1 MKSRGRKPKIY
12 PKGILLKIIDDFL
25 RIQANVQIIR
35 YKEIFLYALE
45 EYNKGILDFKLSE
58 DFWRKPGRQGKLLVD
73 EINKKRSALIEN
85 NNQYIE
91 IISTNDVINRL
102 SQDTSAT
109 KKKIINQLKVN
120 EYGYRKISTR
130 YNQLKEKEAMMTQEI
145 IELKAEILNMKKNNE
160 IYQNVLFQWA
170 NLSSVKDLG
179 LVNLITTGK
188 TRSSAVEQLFKDI
201 FNEQPNKAILGLNN
215 NNEIDNVVTLPTKAK
230 NTLIEDLDL

>member
-12 PKGILLKIIDDFL
+12 PKDILLKIVDDFL
-25 RIQANVQIIR
+25 RNQVNVQIIR

-85 NNQYIE
+85 NKQYIE

-102 SQDTSAT
+102 SQDTPAT

-130 YNQLKEKEAMMTQEI
+130 YKQLEEKEAKMTQEI
-145 IELKAEILNMKKNNE
+145 VELKAEIANLKDNNE

-170 NLSSVKDLG
+170 NLSSIKEVDLI
-179 LVNLITTGK
+179 NLITTGK
-188 TRSSAVEQLFKDI
+188 TRSATVEQLFKDI
-201 FNEQPNKAILGLNN
+201 FKEQPNKAILELNTDN
-215 NNEIDNVVTLPTKAK
+215 TIDNVVTITKTK

>member
-12 PKGILLKIIDDFL
+12 PKDILLKIIDDFL
-25 RIQANVQIIR
+25 KTQENVQIIR

-45 EYNKGILDFKLSE
+45 KYNKGVLDFKLSE

-85 NNQYIE
+85 NKQYIE

-102 SQDTSAT
+102 SQDTPAT

-130 YNQLKEKEAMMTQEI
+130 YKQLKEKEAKMTQEI
-145 IELKAEILNMKKNNE
+145 IELKAEIANLKDNNE

-170 NLSSVKDLG
+170 NLSSIKELDLI
-179 LVNLITTGK
+179 NLITTGK
-188 TRSSAVEQLFKDI
+188 TRSATVEQLFQDMFK
-201 FNEQPNKAILGLNN
+201 EQPNKVMLELNTDN
-215 NNEIDNVVTLPTKAK
+215 KIDNVVTITKTK

>member
-12 PKGILLKIIDDFL
+12 PKDILLKIIDDFL
-25 RIQANVQIIR
+25 RNQGDIQIIR

-58 DFWRKPGRQGKLLVD
+58 DFWRKTDRQGKLLVD

-102 SQDTSAT
+102 SQDTPAI

-130 YNQLKEKEAMMTQEI
+130 YNQLKEKEAKMSQEI
-145 IELKAEILNMKKNNE
+145 AELKAEIVNLKDNNE

-179 LVNLITTGK
+179 LINLITTGK
-188 TRSSAVEQLFKDI
+188 TRSATVEQLFQDI
-201 FNEQPNKAILGLNN
+201 FKEQPNKAILELNTDN
-215 NNEIDNVVTLPTKAK
+215 TIDNVVTITKTK

>member
-12 PKGILLKIIDDFL
+12 PKDILLKIIDDFL
-25 RIQANVQIIR
+25 RNQGDIQIIR

-58 DFWRKPGRQGKLLVD
+58 DFWRKPDRQGKLLVD

-102 SQDTSAT
+102 SQDTPAI

-130 YNQLKEKEAMMTQEI
+130 YNQLKEKEAKMSQEI
-145 IELKAEILNMKKNNE
+145 AELKAEIVNLKDNNE

-179 LVNLITTGK
+179 LINLITTGK
-188 TRSSAVEQLFKDI
+188 TRSATVEQLFQDI
-201 FNEQPNKAILGLNN
+201 FKEQPNKAILELNTDN
-215 NNEIDNVVTLPTKAK
+215 TIDNVVTITKTK

>member
-1 MKSRGRKPKIY
+1 MKSRGRRPKIY
-12 PKGILLKIIDDFL
+12 PKDILLKIIDDFL
-25 RIQANVQIIR
+25 RNQANVQIIR

-73 EINKKRSALIEN
+73 EINKKRSPLIEH

-130 YNQLKEKEAMMTQEI
+130 YKQLKEKEAKMTQEI
-145 IELKAEILNMKKNNE
+145 AELKAEIANLKDNNE

-170 NLSSVKDLG
+170 NLSSIKELDLI
-179 LVNLITTGK
+179 NLITTGK
-188 TRSSAVEQLFKDI
+188 TRSATVEQLFQDMFK
-201 FNEQPNKAILGLNN
+201 EQPNKAILELNTDN
-215 NNEIDNVVTLPTKAK
+215 KIDNVVTITKTK

>member
-12 PKGILLKIIDDFL
+12 PKDILLKIVDDFL
-25 RIQANVQIIR
+25 RNQANVQIIR

-102 SQDTSAT
+102 SQDTPAT

-130 YNQLKEKEAMMTQEI
+130 YKQLKEKEAKMTQEI
-145 IELKAEILNMKKNNE
+145 VELKAEIANLKDNNE

-170 NLSSVKDLG
+170 NLSSIKELDLI
-179 LVNLITTGK
+179 NLITTGK
-188 TRSSAVEQLFKDI
+188 TRSATVEQLFQDI
-201 FNEQPNKAILGLNN
+201 FKEQPNKAILELNTDN
-215 NNEIDNVVTLPTKAK
+215 KIDNVVTITKTK

>member
-12 PKGILLKIIDDFL
+12 PKDILLKIIDDFL
-25 RIQANVQIIR
+25 RTQANVQIIR

-58 DFWRKPGRQGKLLVD
+58 DFWRKSGRQGKLLVD

-102 SQDTSAT
+102 SQDTPAT

-130 YNQLKEKEAMMTQEI
+130 YNQLKEKEAKMTQEI
-145 IELKAEILNMKKNNE
+145 VELKAEIVNLKNNNE

-170 NLSSVKDLG
+170 NLSSVKDLD
-179 LVNLITTGK
+179 LINLITTGK
-188 TRSSAVEQLFKDI
+188 TRSATVEQLFKDI
-201 FNEQPNKAILGLNN
+201 FKEQPNKAILELNTDN
-215 NNEIDNVVTLPTKAK
+215 TIDNVVTITKTK

>member
-1 MKSRGRKPKIY
+1 MKSRGRKPNLY
-12 PKGILLKIIDDFL
+12 PKDILLKIIDDFL
-25 RIQANVQIIR
+25 RTQLNVQIIK

-45 EYNKGILDFKLSE
+45 EYNKGLLDFKLSE

-120 EYGYRKISTR
+120 EHGYRKISTR
-130 YNQLKEKEAMMTQEI
+130 YNQIKEKEAKMTQEI
-145 IELKAEILNMKKNNE
+145 FELKAEIANLKNNNE

-170 NLSSVKDLG
+170 NLSSVKDLD
-179 LVNLITTGK
+179 LINLITTGK
-188 TRSSAVEQLFKDI
+188 TRSATVEQLFKDI
-201 FNEQPNKAILGLNN
+201 FKEQPNKAILELNTDN
-215 NNEIDNVVTLPTKAK
+215 TIDNVVTITKTK

>member
-1 MKSRGRKPKIY
+1 MKSRGRKPNLY
-12 PKGILLKIIDDFL
+12 PKNILLKIIDDFL
-25 RIQANVQIIR
+25 RNQANVQIIR

-102 SQDTSAT
+102 SQDTPAT

-130 YNQLKEKEAMMTQEI
+130 YNQLKEKEAKMTQEI
-145 IELKAEILNMKKNNE
+145 VELKAEIVKLKDNNE

-170 NLSSVKDLG
+170 NLSSVKDLD
-179 LVNLITTGK
+179 LRNLITTGK
-188 TRSSAVEQLFKDI
+188 TRSATVEQLFKDI
-201 FNEQPNKAILGLNN
+201 FKEQPNKAILELNTDN
-215 NNEIDNVVTLPTKAK
+215 KIDNVVTITKTK

>member
-12 PKGILLKIIDDFL
+12 PKDILLKIIDDFL
-25 RIQANVQIIR
+25 RNQGDIQIIR

-58 DFWRKPGRQGKLLVD
+58 DFWRKPDRQGKLLVD

-102 SQDTSAT
+102 SQDTPAT

-130 YNQLKEKEAMMTQEI
+130 YNQLKEKEAKMSQEI
-145 IELKAEILNMKKNNE
+145 AELKAEIVNLKDNNE

-179 LVNLITTGK
+179 LINLITTGK
-188 TRSSAVEQLFKDI
+188 TRSATVEQLFQDI
-201 FNEQPNKAILGLNN
+201 FKEQPNKAILELNTDN
-215 NNEIDNVVTLPTKAK
+215 TIDNVLTITKTK

>member
-12 PKGILLKIIDDFL
+12 PKDILLKIIDDFL
-25 RIQANVQIIR
+25 RNQANVQIIR

-102 SQDTSAT
+102 SQDTPTT

-120 EYGYRKISTR
+120 EYGYRKTSTR
-130 YNQLKEKEAMMTQEI
+130 YNQLKEKEAKMAQEI
-145 IELKAEILNMKKNNE
+145 AELKAEIVNLKDNNE

-170 NLSSVKDLG
+170 NLSSVKDLD
-179 LVNLITTGK
+179 LINLITTGK
-188 TRSSAVEQLFKDI
+188 TRSATVEQLFKDI
-201 FNEQPNKAILGLNN
+201 FKEQPNKAILELNTDN
-215 NNEIDNVVTLPTKAK
+215 TIDNVVTITKVK

>member
-12 PKGILLKIIDDFL
+12 PKDILLKIIDDFL
-25 RIQANVQIIR
+25 RNQGDIQIIR

-58 DFWRKPGRQGKLLVD
+58 DFWRKPDRQGKLLVD

-102 SQDTSAT
+102 SQDTPAT

-130 YNQLKEKEAMMTQEI
+130 YNQLKEKEAKMSQDI
-145 IELKAEILNMKKNNE
+145 AELKAEIVNLKDNNE

-179 LVNLITTGK
+179 LINLITTGK
-188 TRSSAVEQLFKDI
+188 TRSATVEQLFQDI
-201 FNEQPNKAILGLNN
+201 FKEQPNKAILELNTDN
-215 NNEIDNVVTLPTKAK
+215 TIDNVLTITKTK

>member
-12 PKGILLKIIDDFL
+12 PKDILLKIVDDFL
-25 RIQANVQIIR
+25 RNQENVQIIR

-73 EINKKRSALIEN
+73 EINKKRSFLIEN

-102 SQDTSAT
+102 SQDTPAT

-130 YNQLKEKEAMMTQEI
+130 YKQLKEKEAKMTQEI
-145 IELKAEILNMKKNNE
+145 VELKAEIANLKDNNE

-170 NLSSVKDLG
+170 NLSSVKELDLI
-179 LVNLITTGK
+179 NLITTGK
-188 TRSSAVEQLFKDI
+188 TRSATVEQLFQDMFK
-201 FNEQPNKAILGLNN
+201 EQPNKAILGLNTDN
-215 NNEIDNVVTLPTKAK
+215 KIDNVVTITKTK

>member
-12 PKGILLKIIDDFL
+12 PKDILLKIIDDFL
-25 RIQANVQIIR
+25 KTQENVQIIR
-35 YKEIFLYALE
+35 YKEIFLYTLE
-45 EYNKGILDFKLSE
+45 KYNKGVLDFKLSE

-85 NNQYIE
+85 NKQYIE

-102 SQDTSAT
+102 SQDTPAT

-130 YNQLKEKEAMMTQEI
+130 YKQIKEKEAKMTQEI
-145 IELKAEILNMKKNNE
+145 VELKAEIAILKDNNE

-170 NLSSVKDLG
+170 NLSSVKNLDLI
-179 LVNLITTGK
+179 NLITTGK
-188 TRSSAVEQLFKDI
+188 TRSDTVEQLFKDI
-201 FNEQPNKAILGLNN
+201 FKGQPNKAILELNTDN
-215 NNEIDNVVTLPTKAK
+215 TIDNVVTITKTK

>member
-12 PKGILLKIIDDFL
+12 PKDILLKIVDDFL
-25 RIQANVQIIR
+25 RNQVNVQIIR

-58 DFWRKPGRQGKLLVD
+58 DFWRKPGRQGKSLVD

-85 NNQYIE
+85 NKQYIE

-102 SQDTSAT
+102 SQDTPAT

-120 EYGYRKISTR
+120 EYGYRKISTH
-130 YNQLKEKEAMMTQEI
+130 YKQLEEKEAKMTQEI
-145 IELKAEILNMKKNNE
+145 VELKAEIANLKDNNE

-170 NLSSVKDLG
+170 NLSSIKEVDLI
-179 LVNLITTGK
+179 NLITTGK
-188 TRSSAVEQLFKDI
+188 TRSATVEQLFKDI
-201 FNEQPNKAILGLNN
+201 FKEQPNKAILELNTDN
-215 NNEIDNVVTLPTKAK
+215 TIDNVVTITKTK

>member
-1 MKSRGRKPKIY
+1 MKSRGRKPNLY
-12 PKGILLKIIDDFL
+12 PKDILLKIIDDFL
-25 RIQANVQIIR
+25 RIHVNVQIIK

-45 EYNKGILDFKLSE
+45 EYNKGLLDFKLSE

-85 NNQYIE
+85 NNQHIE
-91 IISTNDVINRL
+91 IIPTNDVINRL
-102 SQDTSAT
+102 SQDTPTT

-120 EYGYRKISTR
+120 EHGYRRLSMR
-130 YNQLKEKEAMMTQEI
+130 YNQLKEKEAKMTQEI
-145 IELKAEILNMKKNNE
+145 IDLKAEIVNLKNNNE

-179 LVNLITTGK
+179 LINLITTGK
-188 TRSSAVEQLFKDI
+188 TRSATVEQLFKDI
-201 FNEQPNKAILGLNN
+201 FKEQPNKAMLGLNTGN
-215 NNEIDNVVTLPTKAK
+215 AIDNVVPLPNKAK

>member
-12 PKGILLKIIDDFL
+12 PKDILLKIIDDFL
-25 RIQANVQIIR
+25 KTQENVQIIR

-45 EYNKGILDFKLSE
+45 KYNKGVLDFKLSE

-85 NNQYIE
+85 NKQYIE
-91 IISTNDVINRL
+91 IISTNNVINRL
-102 SQDTSAT
+102 SQDTPAI

-130 YNQLKEKEAMMTQEI
+130 YKQLKEKEAKMTQEI
-145 IELKAEILNMKKNNE
+145 VELKAEIMNLRDNNE

-170 NLSSVKDLG
+170 NLSSVKDLD
-179 LVNLITTGK
+179 LINLITTGK
-188 TRSSAVEQLFKDI
+188 TRSATVEQLFQDMFK
-201 FNEQPNKAILGLNN
+201 EQPNKAILELNTDN
-215 NNEIDNVVTLPTKAK
+215 KIDNVVTITKTK

>member
-25 RIQANVQIIR
+25 KTQENVQIIR

-45 EYNKGILDFKLSE
+45 KYNKGVLDFKLSE

-73 EINKKRSALIEN
+73 EMNKKRSALIEN

-102 SQDTSAT
+102 SQDTPAT

-130 YNQLKEKEAMMTQEI
+130 YKQLKEKEAKMTQEI
-145 IELKAEILNMKKNNE
+145 VELKAEIANLKDNNE

-170 NLSSVKDLG
+170 NLSSIKELDLI
-179 LVNLITTGK
+179 NLITTGK
-188 TRSSAVEQLFKDI
+188 TRSATVEQLFQDI
-201 FNEQPNKAILGLNN
+201 FKEQPNKAILELNTDN
-215 NNEIDNVVTLPTKAK
+215 KIDNVVTITKTK

>member
-12 PKGILLKIIDDFL
+12 PKDIILKIIDDLL
-25 RIQANVQIIR
+25 RNQGDIQIIR

-58 DFWRKPGRQGKLLVD
+58 DFWRKPDRQGKLLVD

-102 SQDTSAT
+102 SQDTPAT

-130 YNQLKEKEAMMTQEI
+130 YNQLKEKEAKMSQEI
-145 IELKAEILNMKKNNE
+145 AELKAEIVNLKDNNE

-179 LVNLITTGK
+179 LINLITTGK
-188 TRSSAVEQLFKDI
+188 TRSATVEQLFQDI
-201 FNEQPNKAILGLNN
+201 FKEQPNKAILELNTDN
-215 NNEIDNVVTLPTKAK
+215 TIDNVLTITKTK

>member
-12 PKGILLKIIDDFL
+12 PKDILLKIIDDFL
-25 RIQANVQIIR
+25 RNQENIQIIR

-58 DFWRKPGRQGKLLVD
+58 DFWRKPDRQGKLLVD

-85 NNQYIE
+85 SNQYIE

-102 SQDTSAT
+102 SQDTPAT

-130 YNQLKEKEAMMTQEI
+130 YNQLKEKEAKMSQEI
-145 IELKAEILNMKKNNE
+145 AELKAEIVNLKDNNE

-179 LVNLITTGK
+179 LINLITTGK
-188 TRSSAVEQLFKDI
+188 TRSATVEQLFQDMFK
-201 FNEQPNKAILGLNN
+201 EQPNKAILGLNTDN
-215 NNEIDNVVTLPTKAK
+215 KIDNVVTITKTK

>member
-12 PKGILLKIIDDFL
+12 PKDILLKIIDDFL
-25 RIQANVQIIR
+25 RTQENVQIIR

-58 DFWRKPGRQGKLLVD
+58 DFWRKPDRQGKLLVD

-102 SQDTSAT
+102 SQDTPAT

-130 YNQLKEKEAMMTQEI
+130 YKQLKEKEAKMTQEI
-145 IELKAEILNMKKNNE
+145 VELKAEIANLKDNNE

-170 NLSSVKDLG
+170 NLSSVKELDLI
-179 LVNLITTGK
+179 NLITTGK
-188 TRSSAVEQLFKDI
+188 TRSATVEQLFQDMFK
-201 FNEQPNKAILGLNN
+201 EQPNKAILGLNTDN
-215 NNEIDNVVTLPTKAK
+215 TIDNVVTITKTK

>member
-12 PKGILLKIIDDFL
+12 PKDILLKIIDDFL
-25 RIQANVQIIR
+25 RNQANVQIIR

-102 SQDTSAT
+102 SQDTPAT

-130 YNQLKEKEAMMTQEI
+130 YNQLKEKEAKMTQEI
-145 IELKAEILNMKKNNE
+145 VELKAEIVKLKDNNE
-160 IYQNVLFQWA
+160 TYQNVLFQWA
-170 NLSSVKDLG
+170 NLSSVKDLD
-179 LVNLITTGK
+179 LINLITTGK
-188 TRSSAVEQLFKDI
+188 TRSATVEQLFKDI
-201 FNEQPNKAILGLNN
+201 FKEQPNKAILELNTDN
-215 NNEIDNVVTLPTKAK
+215 KIDNVVTITKTK

>member
-1 MKSRGRKPKIY
+1 MKSRGRKPNLY
-12 PKGILLKIIDDFL
+12 PKDILLKIIDDFL
-25 RIQANVQIIR
+25 RNQENVQIIR

-102 SQDTSAT
+102 SQDTPAT

-130 YNQLKEKEAMMTQEI
+130 YNQLKEKEAKMTQEI
-145 IELKAEILNMKKNNE
+145 IKLKAEIVNLKDNNE

-170 NLSSVKDLG
+170 NLSSVKDLD
-179 LVNLITTGK
+179 LINLITTGK
-188 TRSSAVEQLFKDI
+188 TRSATVEQLFKDI
-201 FNEQPNKAILGLNN
+201 FKEQPNKAILELNTDN
-215 NNEIDNVVTLPTKAK
+215 KIDNVVKITKTK

>member
-12 PKGILLKIIDDFL
+12 PKDILLKIVDDFL
-25 RIQANVQIIR
+25 RNQANVQIIR

-102 SQDTSAT
+102 SQDTPAT

-120 EYGYRKISTR
+120 EYGYRKIYTR
-130 YNQLKEKEAMMTQEI
+130 YKQLKEKEAKMTQEI
-145 IELKAEILNMKKNNE
+145 VELKAEIANLKDNNE

-170 NLSSVKDLG
+170 NLSSVKELDLI
-179 LVNLITTGK
+179 NLITTGK
-188 TRSSAVEQLFKDI
+188 TRSATVEQLFQDMFK
-201 FNEQPNKAILGLNN
+201 EQPNKAILGLNTDN
-215 NNEIDNVVTLPTKAK
+215 KIDNVLTITKTK
-230 NTLIEDLDL
+230 NTLIKDLDL

>member
-1 MKSRGRKPKIY
+1 MKSRGRKPNLY
-12 PKGILLKIIDDFL
+12 PKDILLKIIDDFL
-25 RIQANVQIIR
+25 RNQANVQIIR
-35 YKEIFLYALE
+35 YREIFLYALE

-102 SQDTSAT
+102 SQDTPAT

-130 YNQLKEKEAMMTQEI
+130 YKQLKEKEAKMTQEI
-145 IELKAEILNMKKNNE
+145 VELKAEIANLKDNNE

-170 NLSSVKDLG
+170 NLSSIKELDLI
-179 LVNLITTGK
+179 NLITTGK
-188 TRSSAVEQLFKDI
+188 TRSATVEQLFQDMFK
-201 FNEQPNKAILGLNN
+201 EQSNKAILELNTDN
-215 NNEIDNVVTLPTKAK
+215 KIDNVVTITKTK

>member
-12 PKGILLKIIDDFL
+12 PKDILLKIIDDFL
-25 RIQANVQIIR
+25 RNQENIQIIR

-58 DFWRKPGRQGKLLVD
+58 DFWRKPDRQGKLLVD

-102 SQDTSAT
+102 SQDTPAT

-130 YNQLKEKEAMMTQEI
+130 YNQLKEKEAKMSQEI
-145 IELKAEILNMKKNNE
+145 AELKAEIVNLKDNNE

-179 LVNLITTGK
+179 LINLITTGK
-188 TRSSAVEQLFKDI
+188 TRSATVEQLFQDMFK
-201 FNEQPNKAILGLNN
+201 EQPNKAILGLNTDN
-215 NNEIDNVVTLPTKAK
+215 KIDNVVTITKTK

>member
-1 MKSRGRKPKIY
+1 MKSI
-12 PKGILLKIIDDFL
+12 
-25 RIQANVQIIR
+25 
-35 YKEIFLYALE
+35 
-45 EYNKGILDFKLSE
+45 
-58 DFWRKPGRQGKLLVD
+58 
-73 EINKKRSALIEN
+73 KKRSALIEN

-102 SQDTSAT
+102 SQDTPAT

-130 YNQLKEKEAMMTQEI
+130 YNQLKEKEAKMSQEI
-145 IELKAEILNMKKNNE
+145 AELKAEIVNLKDNNE

-179 LVNLITTGK
+179 LINLITTGK
-188 TRSSAVEQLFKDI
+188 TRSATVEQLFQDI
-201 FNEQPNKAILGLNN
+201 FKEQPNKAILELNTDN
-215 NNEIDNVVTLPTKAK
+215 TIDNVLTITKTK

>member
-12 PKGILLKIIDDFL
+12 PKDILLKIIDDFL
-25 RIQANVQIIR
+25 KTQENVQIIR

-45 EYNKGILDFKLSE
+45 KYNKGVLDFKLSE

-85 NNQYIE
+85 NKQYIE

-102 SQDTSAT
+102 SQDTPVT

-130 YNQLKEKEAMMTQEI
+130 YKQLKEKEAKMTQEI
-145 IELKAEILNMKKNNE
+145 VELKAEIANLKDNNE

-170 NLSSVKDLG
+170 NLSSVKDLD
-179 LVNLITTGK
+179 LINLITTGK
-188 TRSSAVEQLFKDI
+188 TRSATVEQLFKDI
-201 FNEQPNKAILGLNN
+201 FKEQPNKAMLELNTDN
-215 NNEIDNVVTLPTKAK
+215 TIDNVVTITKTK
-230 NTLIEDLDL
+230 NTLMEDLDL

>member
-12 PKGILLKIIDDFL
+12 PKDILLKIVDDFL
-25 RIQANVQIIR
+25 RNQENVQIIR

-58 DFWRKPGRQGKLLVD
+58 DFWRKPERQGKLLVD
-73 EINKKRSALIEN
+73 EINKKRSTLIEN

-102 SQDTSAT
+102 SQDTPAT

-130 YNQLKEKEAMMTQEI
+130 YKQLKEKEAKMTQEI
-145 IELKAEILNMKKNNE
+145 VELKAEIANLKDNNE

-170 NLSSVKDLG
+170 NLSSIKELDLI
-179 LVNLITTGK
+179 NLITTGK
-188 TRSSAVEQLFKDI
+188 TRSATVEQLFQDI
-201 FNEQPNKAILGLNN
+201 FKEQPNKAILELNTDN
-215 NNEIDNVVTLPTKAK
+215 TIDNVVTITKTK

>member
-12 PKGILLKIIDDFL
+12 PKDILLKIIDDFL
-25 RIQANVQIIR
+25 RNQANVQIIR

-85 NNQYIE
+85 NDRYIE
-91 IISTNDVINRL
+91 IISTNDVISRL
-102 SQDTSAT
+102 SQDTPAT

-130 YNQLKEKEAMMTQEI
+130 YNQLKEKEAKMTKEI
-145 IELKAEILNMKKNNE
+145 AELKAEIVNLKDNNE

-170 NLSSVKDLG
+170 NLSSVKDLN
-179 LVNLITTGK
+179 LINLITTGK
-188 TRSSAVEQLFKDI
+188 TRSATVEQLFKDI
-201 FNEQPNKAILGLNN
+201 FKERPNKAILELNTDN
-215 NNEIDNVVTLPTKAK
+215 TIDNVVTITKTK

>member
-12 PKGILLKIIDDFL
+12 PKDILLKIIDDFL
-25 RIQANVQIIR
+25 RNQENIQIIR

-58 DFWRKPGRQGKLLVD
+58 DFWRKPDRQGKLLVD

-102 SQDTSAT
+102 SQDTPAT

-120 EYGYRKISTR
+120 ECGYRKISTR
-130 YNQLKEKEAMMTQEI
+130 YNQLKEKEAKMSQEI
-145 IELKAEILNMKKNNE
+145 AELKAEIVNLKDNNE

-179 LVNLITTGK
+179 LINLITTGK
-188 TRSSAVEQLFKDI
+188 TRSATVEQLFQDMFK
-201 FNEQPNKAILGLNN
+201 EQPNKAILGLNTDN
-215 NNEIDNVVTLPTKAK
+215 KIDNVVTITKTK

>member
-12 PKGILLKIIDDFL
+12 PKDILLKIIDDFL
-25 RIQANVQIIR
+25 RNQENIQIIR

-58 DFWRKPGRQGKLLVD
+58 DFWRKPDRQGKLLVD

-102 SQDTSAT
+102 SQDTPAT

-130 YNQLKEKEAMMTQEI
+130 YNQLKEKEAKMSQEI
-145 IELKAEILNMKKNNE
+145 AELKAEIVNLKDNNE

-179 LVNLITTGK
+179 LINLITTGK
-188 TRSSAVEQLFKDI
+188 TRSATVEQLFKDI
-201 FNEQPNKAILGLNN
+201 FKEQPNKAIMELNTDN
-215 NNEIDNVVTLPTKAK
+215 TIDNVVTITKTK

>member
-12 PKGILLKIIDDFL
+12 PKDILLKVIDDFL
-25 RIQANVQIIR
+25 KTQENVQIIR

-45 EYNKGILDFKLSE
+45 KYNKGILDFKLSE

-85 NNQYIE
+85 NKQYIE

-102 SQDTSAT
+102 SQDTPAT

-130 YNQLKEKEAMMTQEI
+130 YKQLKEKEAKMTQEI
-145 IELKAEILNMKKNNE
+145 VELKAEIVNLKNNNE

-170 NLSSVKDLG
+170 NLSSVKDLD
-179 LVNLITTGK
+179 LINLITTGK
-188 TRSSAVEQLFKDI
+188 TRSATVEQLFKDI
-201 FNEQPNKAILGLNN
+201 FKEQPNKAILELNTDN
-215 NNEIDNVVTLPTKAK
+215 KIDNVVTITKTK